1 MSEERNDCVDADAA
15 GKSRKTATPKR
26 KQKSEHGA
34 SGEKRKLFAKY
45 VPPTIE
51 HKKVKP
57 KQADYDTVFAAVS
70 GKGVTGF
77 LYVRGLAGAVLL
89 AVFVYASIS
98 VYTYS
103 ISGGIASIVQ
113 AAAVFL
119 AAFAASTVA
128 LVFGERCLQSNLAAI
143 GDGQYAAFLAEEESV
158 RRLLGN
164 PQGSWGAAAKKSA
177 VQSSMAALAGILV
190 GTMIQFPFMSSIISV
205 LLLLGLSSMSS
216 MFGARGRIES
226 DTVRHAFDFA
236 VVAVPLVSVFS
247 VFAQCSENG
256 ASIGEVVMQAAVVS
270 ILLTVCSAIT
280 YRTIEDGNDFDF
292 SHAISTWGW
301 TFGGGVLAAFCGWM
315 SGAGMLLLG
324 LLIATAVLVAVSF
337 YLLHRSGRNIW
348 G

>member
-26 KQKSEHGA
+26 KTEKKHGA
-34 SGEKRKLFAKY
+34 GVEKRKLFAKY
-45 VPPTIE
+45 VPPTVE

-77 LYVRGLAGAVLL
+77 LYVRGFAGAVLL
-89 AVFVYASIS
+89 AVFVYASIG
-98 VYTYS
+98 VYTYGL
-103 ISGGIASIVQ
+103 SGGITPIAQ
-113 AAAVFL
+113 AAAALL
-119 AAFAASTVA
+119 AAFAASTAA

-143 GDGQYAAFLAEEESV
+143 SDGQYAAFASEEESV

-164 PQGSWGAAAKKSA
+164 PQGSWGAAARKSA
-177 VQSSMAALAGILV
+177 AQSTMAALAGILV
-190 GTMIQFPFMSSIISV
+190 GTMIQFPFASSIISV

-256 ASIGEVVMQAAVVS
+256 ASVGEVVMQAAVVS

-280 YRTIEDGNDFDF
+280 YRIIEDGNDFDF

-324 LLIATAVLVAVSF
+324 LLIAATALVAVSF
-337 YLLHRSGRNIW
+337 YLLHRSGKNIW

>member
-1 MSEERNDCVDADAA
+1 MSEDRNGRVDADAA

-98 VYTYS
+98 IYTYS
-103 ISGGIASIVQ
+103 ISGGITSIAQ

-128 LVFGERCLQSNLAAI
+128 LVFGERCL
-143 GDGQYAAFLAEEESV
+143 
-158 RRLLGN
+158 
-164 PQGSWGAAAKKSA
+164 
-177 VQSSMAALAGILV
+177 
-190 GTMIQFPFMSSIISV
+190 
-205 LLLLGLSSMSS
+205 
-216 MFGARGRIES
+216 
-226 DTVRHAFDFA
+226 
-236 VVAVPLVSVFS
+236 
-247 VFAQCSENG
+247 
-256 ASIGEVVMQAAVVS
+256 
-270 ILLTVCSAIT
+270 
-280 YRTIEDGNDFDF
+280 
-292 SHAISTWGW
+292 
-301 TFGGGVLAAFCGWM
+301 
-315 SGAGMLLLG
+315 
-324 LLIATAVLVAVSF
+324 
-337 YLLHRSGRNIW
+337 
-348 G
+348 

>member
-1 MSEERNDCVDADAA
+1 MSEERNDRVDAGAT

-26 KQKSEHGA
+26 KQKKECGAASE
-34 SGEKRKLFAKY
+34 RRRLFAKY

-57 KQADYDTVFAAVS
+57 KQTDYDTVFAAVS

-103 ISGGIASIVQ
+103 LSGGIAAIAQ

-143 GDGQYAAFLAEEESV
+143 GDGQYAEESV

-164 PQGSWGAAAKKSA
+164 PQGSWGAAARKSA
-177 VQSSMAALAGILV
+177 AQSAMAALAGILV

-236 VVAVPLVSVFS
+236 VVAVPLVSIFS

-324 LLIATAVLVAVSF
+324 LLIAAAALVAASF